1 MFGRVY
7 CLVVCLCGYWVFCCN
22 VCVGFDK
29 FLLGLGCLVCNIDGN
44 YVLFLVLCWLLFY
57 CVGY

>member
-7 CLVVCLCGYWVFCCN
+7 RSVVRLRGYRVFRCN

-29 FLLGLGCLVCNIDGN
+29 FSLGLGRLVRNIDGN
-44 YVLFLVLCWLLFY
+44 YVLFLASRWLSFY